1 MEQKFFVARA
11 YRYKASGNWEYNL
24 VGMYDTITAAKQA
37 WHSTMSAIIKDSND
51 IAMAIIYDS
60 FGNLI
65 DSDFETTYVEPEP
78 EEE

>member
-51 IAMAIIYDS
+51 MAMAIIYDS
-60 FGNLI
+60 FGNKI
-65 DSDFETTYVEPEP
+65 DADFDSTYVEPV
-78 EEE
+78 EE

>member
-24 VGMYDTITAAKQA
+24 VGMYDTISAAKQA

-60 FGNLI
+60 FGNKI
-65 DSDFETTYVEPEP
+65 DADFDSTVEPE
-78 EEE
+78 E